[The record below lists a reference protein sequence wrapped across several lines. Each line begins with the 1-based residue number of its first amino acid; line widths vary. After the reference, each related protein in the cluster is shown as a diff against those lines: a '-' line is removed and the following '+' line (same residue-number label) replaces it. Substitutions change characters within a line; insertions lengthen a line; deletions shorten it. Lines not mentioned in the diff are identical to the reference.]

1 MSEEHDAVP
10 ADAGRPSFSAPQP
23 VIVPPGSPLP
33 PGVQDSPGALGPAA
47 LSVRAGT
54 QGMPAA
60 AGAGGAGTQPLTGT
74 AGIRPAQQSSA
85 AEGPPKPPGR
95 PGSQTP
101 SGAEVLSGGPWRS
114 EQPTVESARH
124 PFRTKTPPPPPSGPP
139 AWDGPPPISPNPVAE
154 NLLARLRRIT
164 GRMSIRVRLTLTYGA
179 LFFAAG
185 ALLLFVIYS
194 FVGKAIWDSW
204 PDFPFNLEDYPPA
217 VAAGIQDRWA
227 NFRADT
233 IVAARHQ
240 LLIRSLLAL
249 GGVGILALVFG
260 YFVADRALRPIQKMT
275 TTARRL
281 SETSLA
287 HERIDLDGPNDEIKE
302 LADTFDAML
311 TRLNRAFDAQRRF
324 VDNASHELRTPLAI
338 NRTVLE
344 VALGDS
350 HASEDLKVLGRTL
363 LGTNA
368 RNEHLI
374 EGLLLLARSE
384 RELATRKP
392 VDLRDVGQTVVEQHA
407 SFAEES
413 GVTVHTDLRPGPT
426 MGDPVLVERL
436 VANLVENAIKHNLPE
451 SGEVWLRTGMVDGTP
466 VVQVAN
472 TGPHV
477 PAYEV
482 DDLFE
487 PFRRLHSDRVES
499 ARGAGLGLSIVRAVV
514 RAHHGTVKAIPR
526 DGGGLV
532 MTVRLPAG

>member
-1 MSEEHDAVP
+1 
-10 ADAGRPSFSAPQP
+10 
-23 VIVPPGSPLP
+23 
-33 PGVQDSPGALGPAA
+33 
-47 LSVRAGT
+47 
-54 QGMPAA
+54 
-60 AGAGGAGTQPLTGT
+60 GAGGA
-74 AGIRPAQQSSA
+74 RPAASGPADPGPGQKTA
-85 AEGPPKPPGR
+85 ARTGGAAGR
-95 PGSQTP
+95 
-101 SGAEVLSGGPWRS
+101 RS
-114 EQPTVESARH
+114 DQPTVESARH
-124 PFRTKTPPPPPSGPP
+124 PFRPKSAPPPPSGPP
-139 AWDGPPPISPNPVAE
+139 AWDGPPPFAPHPVAE
-154 NLLARLRRIT
+154 DLLARLRRLT
-164 GRMSIRVRLTLTYGA
+164 DRMSIRVRLTLTYGA

-204 PDFPFNLEDYPPA
+204 PAFPFSLDDLDPS
-217 VAAGIQDRWA
+217 VAASIQDRWA

-233 IVAARHQ
+233 IVAARHH
-240 LLIRSLLAL
+240 LLVRSLLAL
-249 GGVGILALVFG
+249 GGVGILALVVG

-275 TTARRL
+275 ATARRL

-287 HERIDLDGPNDEIKE
+287 HERIDLQSGPDDEIKE

-350 HASEDLKVLGRTL
+350 RASEDLKVLGRTL

-407 SFAEES
+407 SFAGET
-413 GVTVHTDLRPGPT
+413 GVSVHSDLRPAPT
-426 MGDPVLVERL
+426 MGDPVLLERL
-436 VANLVENAIKHNLPE
+436 VANLVENAIKHNVPE
-451 SGEVWLRTGMVDGTP
+451 NGEVWLRTGMVDGTP

-514 RAHHGTVKAIPR
+514 RAHQGTVKAIPR
-526 DGGGLV
+526 EGGGLV

>member
-1 MSEEHDAVP
+1 MSEQRDRDSAL
-10 ADAGRPSFSAPQP
+10 DAGRPSFAAPQP
-23 VIVPPGSPLP
+23 TIVPPDAPGEGAERPADSGEPAGAPAASASAAAPAKGSPGP
-33 PGVQDSPGALGPAA
+33 STTAIFPASP
-47 LSVRAGT
+47 SAGT
-54 QGMPAA
+54 A
-60 AGAGGAGTQPLTGT
+60 
-74 AGIRPAQQSSA
+74 R
-85 AEGPPKPPGR
+85 
-95 PGSQTP
+95 P
-101 SGAEVLSGGPWRS
+101 SGAATASAGGWGAPGGPWAG
-114 EQPTVESARH
+114 EPTVETTRR
-124 PFRTKTPPPPPSGPP
+124 PFRSKNSPPPPSGPP
-139 AWDGPPPISPNPVAE
+139 AWDGPPPVGPNPVAPD
-154 NLLARLRRIT
+154 LLARLRHISK
-164 GRMSIRVRLTLTYGA
+164 RMSIRMRLTLTYGG

-194 FVGKAIWDSW
+194 FVGRAIYDSW
-204 PDFPFNLEDYPPA
+204 PSLPFSLDQLEPEH
-217 VAAGIQDRWA
+217 A
-227 NFRADT
+227 NYLQTNWEYIRGDT
-233 IVAARHQ
+233 IAAARARV
-240 LLIRSLLAL
+240 LTRSLMALA
-249 GGVGILALVFG
+249 GVGILALIAG
-260 YFVADRALRPIQKMT
+260 YFVADRALRPVQKMT
-275 TTARRL
+275 ATARRL

-287 HERIDLDGPNDEIKE
+287 HERIDLHGPHDELKE

-344 VALGDS
+344 VALGDP
-350 HASEDLKVLGRTL
+350 HASDDLRVLGRTL

-384 RELATRKP
+384 RELAVRKP
-392 VDLRDVGQTVVEQHA
+392 VDLRDVGHTVVEQHS
-407 SFAEES
+407 SFAEECD
-413 GVTVHTDLRPGPT
+413 VTVRTDLRTAPT
-426 MGDPVLVERL
+426 MGDPVLLERL
-436 VANLVENAIKHNLPE
+436 VANLVENAIKHNL
-451 SGEVWLRTGMVDGTP
+451 SSAGQVWLRTGMVDGAP

-514 RAHHGTVKAIPR
+514 RAHRGGVKAVPR

-532 MTVRLPAG
+532 MTVRLPPG

>member
-1 MSEEHDAVP
+1 MSGEPEARGT
-10 ADAGRPSFSAPQP
+10 GRPSFSSPP
-23 VIVPPGSPLP
+23 PLIVPPEAAPQEAAPSR
-33 PGVQDSPGALGPAA
+33 SEGPAA
-47 LSVRAGT
+47 APAAPAGT
-54 QGMPAA
+54 SG
-60 AGAGGAGTQPLTGT
+60 
-74 AGIRPAQQSSA
+74 
-85 AEGPPKPPGR
+85 
-95 PGSQTP
+95 P
-101 SGAEVLSGGPWRS
+101 SGAPDTGWRS
-114 EQPTVESARH
+114 EQLTVESTRKPPRPKAS
-124 PFRTKTPPPPPSGPP
+124 PPPPTGPP
-139 AWDGPPPISPNPVAE
+139 AWDGPPPFAPGPVGQHLIE
-154 NLLARLRRIT
+154 RLMRLP
-164 GRMSIRVRLTLTYGA
+164 GRMSIRMRLTITYGS

-185 ALLLFVIYS
+185 ALLVFVIYS

-204 PDFPFNLEDYPPA
+204 PDFPSFLLDGYPPSF
-217 VAAGIQDRWA
+217 VAGIQDRWA
-227 NFRADT
+227 SFRSDT
-233 IVAARHQ
+233 IEAARHQ

-249 GGVGILALVFG
+249 GGVGILALLFG
-260 YFVADRALRPIQKMT
+260 YFVADRALRPIQRIT

-287 HERIDLDGPNDEIKE
+287 HERIDLQGPDDELKE

-344 VALGDS
+344 VALGDP
-350 HASEDLKVLGRTL
+350 HASEDLRVLGRTL

-384 RELATRKP
+384 RELAVRKP
-392 VDLRDVGQTVVEQHA
+392 VDLLDVAQTVVEQHS
-407 SFAEES
+407 SFAKES
-413 GVTVHTDLRPGPT
+413 GVTVTVDLRPSPT
-426 MGDPVLVERL
+426 MGDPVLLERL
-436 VANLVENAIKHNLPE
+436 VANLVENAVKYNVPE
-451 SGEVWLRTGMVDGTP
+451 SGQVWLRTGMVDGAP

-487 PFRRLHSDRVES
+487 PFRRLNSDRVES
-499 ARGAGLGLSIVRAVV
+499 ARGTGLGLSIVRAVV
-514 RAHHGTVKAIPR
+514 RAHQGNVHAVPR
-526 DGGGLV
+526 EGGGLV

>member
-1 MSEEHDAVP
+1 MSAERDGA
-10 ADAGRPSFSAPQP
+10 AGRPTFSSPQP

-33 PGVQDSPGALGPAA
+33 PGAEESSGSPGAGA
-47 LSVRAGT
+47 LSVRAGESSR
-54 QGMPAA
+54 GPEAE
-60 AGAGGAGTQPLTGT
+60 
-74 AGIRPAQQSSA
+74 RPA
-85 AEGPPKPPGR
+85 PD
-95 PGSQTP
+95 
-101 SGAEVLSGGPWRS
+101 VWRS
-114 EQPTVESARH
+114 EQPTVESTRWS
-124 PFRTKTPPPPPSGPP
+124 FRPRTSPPPPNGPP
-139 AWDGPPPISPNPVAE
+139 AWDGPPPVASNPVPQDLIAQ
-154 NLLARLRRIT
+154 LKRIT

-179 LFFAAG
+179 LFFVAG

-194 FVGKAIWDSW
+194 FVGGAISQAWPEFPIYDEWPAQVVIQVQQQWDHYRQSTI
-204 PDFPFNLEDYPPA
+204 
-217 VAAGIQDRWA
+217 AAAQ
-227 NFRADT
+227 T
-233 IVAARHQ
+233 HVLH
-240 LLIRSLLAL
+240 RSLLAL
-249 GGVGILALVFG
+249 GGVGILALILG
-260 YFVADRALRPIQKMT
+260 YFVADRALRPVQKMT
-275 TTARRL
+275 ATARRL

-287 HERIDLDGPNDEIKE
+287 HDRIDLQGPDDELKE

-344 VALGDS
+344 VALGDP
-350 HASEDLKVLGRTL
+350 HASEDLRVLGRTL

-384 RELATRKP
+384 RELAVRKP
-392 VDLRDVGQTVVEQHA
+392 VDLQDVGQAVVEQHA
-407 SFAEES
+407 SFAEETK
-413 GVTVHTDLRPGPT
+413 VTVHVDLRPAPT
-426 MGDPVLVERL
+426 VGDPVLVERL

-487 PFRRLHSDRVES
+487 PFRRLNSDRVES

-514 RAHHGTVKAIPR
+514 RAHQGIVKAVPR
-526 DGGGLV
+526 EGGGLV

>member
-1 MSEEHDAVP
+1 MSEERDRAT
-10 ADAGRPSFSAPQP
+10 GRPTFSSPQP
-23 VIVPPGSPLP
+23 MIVPPP
-33 PGVQDSPGALGPAA
+33 
-47 LSVRAGT
+47 
-54 QGMPAA
+54 
-60 AGAGGAGTQPLTGT
+60 TGD
-74 AGIRPAQQSSA
+74 AEGEDARVA
-85 AEGPPKPPGR
+85 AEGPPPVISVTSATSAASVSPKAAAGPKGATAGPK
-95 PGSQTP
+95 GSAAPDQ
-101 SGAEVLSGGPWRS
+101 SWKS
-114 EQPTVESARH
+114 EQLTIESSRKA
-124 PFRTKTPPPPPSGPP
+124 FRAKAAPPPPAGPP
-139 AWDGPPPISPNPVAE
+139 AWDGPPPLAPNPM
-154 NLLARLRRIT
+154 ARHLIERVRQLS
-164 GRMSIRVRLTLTYGA
+164 GQMSIRVRLTLTYGA

-204 PDFPFNLEDYPPA
+204 PSFPFSLDDYSPTLAA
-217 VAAGIQDRWA
+217 VLQDKWAG
-227 NFRADT
+227 FRADT
-233 IVAARHQ
+233 ITAARAH
-240 LLIRSLLAL
+240 LLTRSLLAL
-249 GGVGILALVFG
+249 GGVGILALIFG

-287 HERIDLDGPNDEIKE
+287 HERIDLAGPDDEIKE

-344 VALGDS
+344 VALGDP
-350 HASEDLKVLGRTL
+350 HASEDLRVLGRTL

-384 RELATRKP
+384 RELAVRKP

-407 SFAEES
+407 SFAEENK
-413 GVTVHTDLRPGPT
+413 VAVHTDLRPAPT

-436 VANLVENAIKHNLPE
+436 VANLVENAIKHNQAD

-487 PFRRLHSDRVES
+487 PFRRLNSDRVES

-514 RAHHGTVKAIPR
+514 RAHQGIVKAVPR
-526 DGGGLV
+526 EGGGLV